1 MVRRMLLMGIAI
13 ISLRNSLL
21 PLHVIQKTLLLLDMH
36 MFFIMPPLFL
46 WEDVLFESIL
56 LPGIWSLKPCFLWI
70 PVWIT
75 YLYVYLII
83 SINQLMTPFNYSSLS
98 FWFCFYK
105 IHTVLSSTCISNT
118 FCGRLFSKM
127 LDKGPPTI
135 LYTSIKKWSL
145 PNPLCNLR
153 WSSDLLWQKGSQT
166 FWALALK

>member
-1 MVRRMLLMGIAI
+1 MLLMGIAI

-83 SINQLMTPFNYSSLS
+83 SVNQLMTPFNYSSLS

-105 IHTVLSSTCISNT
+105 IHTILSSACISNT

-135 LYTSIKKWSL
+135 LYNVTFILQSRSEVYLTPFVIW
-145 PNPLCNLR
+145 NG
-153 WSSDLLWQKGSQT
+153 LLTCCGRREVILSGPWP
-166 FWALALK
+166 